1 MSCFC
6 SLKVTHLSPTFVKKT
21 KEMETGK
28 LVKELRV
35 KRGMTQE
42 ELAEKTE
49 ISART
54 IQRIENGEVDPRAY
68 TLQMIAKA
76 LEVDYSIFEGSKT
89 NQSSEIEKAN
99 SNNWLALLHLSGLIP
114 IIIPTVIIW
123 NSKKDDIKAITG
135 HYRAVISFQ
144 LIILGVVLACIWVY
158 YKTNILTP
166 FWGVLLING
175 LLSLTNTLKVMLGL
189 PYIKM
194 PFGKSKS
201 DKKP

>member
-1 MSCFC
+1 
-6 SLKVTHLSPTFVKKT
+6 
-21 KEMETGK
+21 
-28 LVKELRV
+28 
-35 KRGMTQE
+35 MTQE

-49 ISART
+49 VSART

-76 LEVDYSIFEGSKT
+76 LEVDYSVFVGNNT
-89 NQSSEIEKAN
+89 DQSSEIEKTN

-114 IIIPTVIIW
+114 IIILTVIIW
-123 NSKKDDIKAITG
+123 NSKKDQIKAITE

-144 LIILGVVLACIWVY
+144 VIILGVVLACLWVY
-158 YKTNILTP
+158 YKTNMLTP

-175 LLSLTNTLKVMLGL
+175 LLTITNTLKVMQGL

-201 DKKP
+201 E

>member
-1 MSCFC
+1 
-6 SLKVTHLSPTFVKKT
+6 
-21 KEMETGK
+21 
-28 LVKELRV
+28 
-35 KRGMTQE
+35 MTQE
-42 ELAEKTE
+42 ELADKTE
-49 ISART
+49 VSART
-54 IQRIENGEVDPRAY
+54 IQRIENGDVDPRAY

-76 LEVDYSIFEGSKT
+76 LEVDYSVFVGNNT

-99 SNNWLALLHLSGLIP
+99 SNNWLALLHFSGLVP

-123 NSKKDDIKAITG
+123 NSKKDEIKAITE

-144 LIILGVVLACIWVY
+144 TIILGVVLACLWVY

-175 LLSLTNTLKVMLGL
+175 LLSLINTLKVMRGL

-194 PFGKSKS
+194 PFGKSES
-201 DKKP
+201 DEKP

>member
-1 MSCFC
+1 
-6 SLKVTHLSPTFVKKT
+6 
-21 KEMETGK
+21 METGK

-49 ISART
+49 VSART

-76 LEVDYSIFEGSKT
+76 LEVDYSVFVGNNT
-89 NQSSEIEKAN
+89 DQSSEIAKTN

-114 IIIPTVIIW
+114 IIILTVIIW
-123 NSKKDDIKAITG
+123 NSKKDQIKAITE

-144 LIILGVVLACIWVY
+144 VIILGVVLACLWVY
-158 YKTNILTP
+158 YKTNMLTP

-175 LLSLTNTLKVMLGL
+175 LLTITNTLKVMQGL

-201 DKKP
+201 D